1 MHKACV
7 CTIGDEILIGQIVDT
22 NSAHISRLLNKIGIK
37 VEKMVSIQDDQSEIE
52 SVVSKLTEKYDV
64 VIVTGGLGPTKD
76 DITKDVLFNISKSK
90 SYVYNQDQFDV
101 IKSICE
107 KRGLELTDINRNQ
120 ALVPDNAKVFTNLK
134 GTAPG
139 MCFIFENRETESG
152 LSLLF
157 SLPGVPFEMEHLM
170 EKIIPFIE
178 SKLKI
183 DGIFHR
189 TLVTYGIPES
199 VLSQTIEQWELALPK
214 SMKLAYLPNPLIGVR
229 LRLSV
234 YGMSTPQAEFI
245 VNQEVEKLKTIIG
258 VAIYGENED
267 TLEKVILK
275 LLESK
280 GLTLAIAE
288 SCTGGKI
295 SSLITSV
302 PGSSTVYKGG
312 ITAYSNELKTNVLGV
327 SPEIIEKNGAVS
339 EECVREMALGVQ
351 RLTKSDCAIATS
363 GIAGPGGGA
372 DHKPVGL
379 VWFAVVVGNE
389 VFTAKKIFTGDRQRI
404 IERSSSDAINLL
416 RLKL

>member
-1 MHKACV
+1 
-7 CTIGDEILIGQIVDT
+7 
-22 NSAHISRLLNKIGIK
+22 
-37 VEKMVSIQDDQSEIE
+37 
-52 SVVSKLTEKYDV
+52 
-64 VIVTGGLGPTKD
+64 
-76 DITKDVLFNISKSK
+76 
-90 SYVYNQDQFDV
+90 
-101 IKSICE
+101 
-107 KRGLELTDINRNQ
+107 
-120 ALVPDNAKVFTNLK
+120 
-134 GTAPG
+134 
-139 MCFIFENRETESG
+139 
-152 LSLLF
+152 
-157 SLPGVPFEMEHLM
+157 
-170 EKIIPFIE
+170 
-178 SKLKI
+178 
-183 DGIFHR
+183 
-189 TLVTYGIPES
+189 
-199 VLSQTIEQWELALPK
+199 
-214 SMKLAYLPNPLIGVR
+214 
-229 LRLSV
+229 
-234 YGMSTPQAEFI
+234 MSTPQAEII
-245 VNQEVEKLKTIIG
+245 VNQEVEKLKAIIG
-258 VAIYGENED
+258 DAIYGENED

-302 PGSSTVYKGG
+302 PGCSTVYKGG
-312 ITAYSNELKTNVLGV
+312 ITAYSNELKTNILGV